1 MHSKKM
7 LIAMAGTALLFGL
20 GYGPA
25 GEVSAENSSAQTAA
39 QPAIKAEFKT
49 IAQTSEASAKAKA
62 EQEMKKFKNLKDME
76 KKALSEKFK
85 PGEIR
90 YVYINDKEYQASSA
104 GSSISGATYSIRYN
118 TYNEYVEKYAAG
130 NTAMP
135 LRLQQAPE
143 GYNFFMANITPY
155 MTQKEQNKIYQQV
168 IAEGKASGKKIYV
181 KKLQEKRTAINI
193 IYKMATEKN
202 GITGVLGIVAE
213 PAGPNDKTVESEPVT
228 AQSEKLEVGGQ
239 EVIYTPIDKME
250 YKSVAWMNPQ
260 TRINYIIRET
270 RGHLTKEELLALA
283 GQIIEASA

>member
-1 MHSKKM
+1 MHYKKM
-7 LIAMAGTALLFGL
+7 LIAMAGSALLFGL

-25 GEVSAENSSAQTAA
+25 GEAAAENSSAPSAA
-39 QPAIKAEFKT
+39 QLSIKVEFKT

-62 EQEMKKFKNLKDME
+62 EQKMKKFKNLIDLQQ
-76 KKALSEKFK
+76 KALSETLK

-130 NTAMP
+130 NTSMP
-135 LRLQQAPE
+135 LQLQQAPE
-143 GYNFFMANITPY
+143 GYSFSMANIAPY
-155 MTQKEQNKIYQQV
+155 MTQKEQDKIYQQV
-168 IAEGKASGKKIYV
+168 IAEGKASGQKIYV
-181 KKLQEKRTAINI
+181 KKLQEKRTAVHL

-202 GITGVLGIVAE
+202 GITGVLGIVTE
-213 PAGPNDKTVESEPVT
+213 PAGPNDKTVESEPVM

-239 EVIYTPIDKME
+239 EVIYTPIDNME

-260 TRINYIIRET
+260 TRVNYIIRET
-270 RGHLTKEELLALA
+270 RGHLTKEAMLALA
-283 GQIIEASA
+283 GQIIEAST

>member
-1 MHSKKM
+1 
-7 LIAMAGTALLFGL
+7 MASTALLFGL

-39 QPAIKAEFKT
+39 KPAIKAEFTT

-62 EQEMKKFKNLKDME
+62 EQEMKKFKNLIDLQQ
-76 KKALSEKFK
+76 KALSEKFK

-135 LRLQQAPE
+135 LRLQQQPE
-143 GYNFFMANITPY
+143 GYNLWVAVIAPY
-155 MTQKEQNKIYQQV
+155 LSQKEAAKISNQV

-181 KKLQEKRTAINI
+181 KKLQEKRTWVQL
-193 IYKMATEKN
+193 IYNMPSEKN
-202 GITGVLGIVAE
+202 GKRGVLGIVAE
-213 PAGPNDKTVESEPVT
+213 PAGPNDKTVESEPVV

-239 EVIYTPIDKME
+239 EVIYTPLDKME

>member
-1 MHSKKM
+1 MHYRKT
-7 LIAMAGTALLFGL
+7 LIAMASTALLFGL

-25 GEVSAENSSAQTAA
+25 GEAAAENSSAPSAA
-39 QPAIKAEFKT
+39 RPAIKAEFKT

-62 EQEMKKFKNLKDME
+62 EQAMKKFKNLLDLQ
-76 KKALSEKFK
+76 KKALSETLK

-130 NTAMP
+130 NTSMP
-135 LRLQQAPE
+135 LQLQQAPE

-155 MTQKEQNKIYQQV
+155 MTQKEQDKIHHQV

-181 KKLQEKRTAINI
+181 KKLQEKRIAVQL
-193 IYKMATEKN
+193 IYNMPAEKN
-202 GITGVLGIVAE
+202 GKRGVLGIVAE
-213 PAGPNDKTVESEPVT
+213 PAGPNDKTVESEPAT

-239 EVIYTPIDKME
+239 EVMYTAIDKME

-260 TRINYIIRET
+260 TRVNYIIRET
-270 RGHLTKEELLALA
+270 RGHLTKEALLALA